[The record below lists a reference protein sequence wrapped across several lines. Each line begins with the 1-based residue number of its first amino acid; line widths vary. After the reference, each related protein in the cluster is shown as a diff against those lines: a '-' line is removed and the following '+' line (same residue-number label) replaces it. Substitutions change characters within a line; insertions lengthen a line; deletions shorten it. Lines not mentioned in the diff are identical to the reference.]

1 MNSDL
6 EDAIVDA
13 LRAKAGTAPTPAMP
27 PLGSATR
34 APRGRLVLVA
44 AAAVV
49 VVAVGA
55 VLFTV
60 NPRDNDAPASPP
72 TSPPVATST
81 TEPGLAPGEVYYSLR
96 LTDLGAGGVIRER
109 QLWRPQERTG
119 EWRQAIVQGT
129 VIEGGRVVPGG
140 GEVGARDGGVCYP
153 AFEPTAASCTKPPS
167 WSNPTTDFLAAAPRD
182 PATIEQQLHAEAV
195 AAVEGGGQS
204 GDDLVRLLELRTVSE
219 VLADNAVPADLSSTL
234 RQVAAAIPGVSVTED
249 MANLVGDRGTGY
261 SLALP
266 RGGSVTVIFDADDRY
281 LGSPKEAVR
290 HGVAPGLGEPPS
302 RMFD

>member
-6 EDAIVDA
+6 EDAIVNA

-27 PLGSATR
+27 PLGSAAR

-49 VVAVGA
+49 VVAVAVGA

-60 NPRDNDAPASPP
+60 NPRNNDAPAAQP
-72 TSPPVATST
+72 TSPPVATS
-81 TEPGLAPGEVYYSLR
+81 EPGLAPGEVYYSLR

-119 EWRQAIVQGT
+119 EWRQAIAQGT

-140 GEVGARDGGVCYP
+140 GEVGVRDGGACYP
-153 AFEPTAASCTKPPS
+153 AFETTAESCTAPPS
-167 WSNPTTDFLAAAPRD
+167 WTNPTADFLAAAPRD
-182 PATIEQQLHAEAV
+182 PATIGQQLHVEAA
-195 AAVEGGGQS
+195 AAVEGAGES
-204 GDDLVRLLELRTVSE
+204 GEDLVRLLELRTIGE
-219 VLADNAVPADLSSTL
+219 LLADNAVPADLSSAL
-234 RQVAAAIPGVSVTED
+234 RQVVAAIPGVSVTED
-249 MANLVGDRGTGY
+249 MANLVGERGTGY
-261 SLALP
+261 SLAHP
-266 RGGSVTVIFDADDRY
+266 RGGSLAVIFDADDRY